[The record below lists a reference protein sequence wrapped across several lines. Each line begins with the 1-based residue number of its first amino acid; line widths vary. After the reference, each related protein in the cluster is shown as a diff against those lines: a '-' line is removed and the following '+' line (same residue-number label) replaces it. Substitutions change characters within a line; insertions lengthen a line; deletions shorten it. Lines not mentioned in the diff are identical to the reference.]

1 MNVNSARGRPQPRI
15 AFLLSQV
22 GAHVSQR
29 FADRLQALDLTPS
42 QVAVLRLVG
51 RTPGLSQ
58 RSIAQ
63 RVGAVPSRIVK
74 LVDDLERRDLV
85 ARTRSGSD
93 RRNYELHLT
102 GSGQA
107 TLTTLRGI
115 AEAHEAEIRGGLTDE
130 QAEQLAAALQVLA
143 AVHHLDPE
151 VHHRTGAPT
160 EADASVTM
168 TAAAIPPVVSR

>member
-1 MNVNSARGRPQPRI
+1 MNVTPAQDRPGPRI

-29 FADRLQALDLTPS
+29 FTDRLHALDLTPS
-42 QVAVLRLVG
+42 EAAVLRLVG

-74 LVDDLERRDLV
+74 LVDDLEHRDLV
-85 ARTRSGSD
+85 TRTRSASD

-102 GSGQA
+102 GAGQA
-107 TLTTLRGI
+107 TLTALRGI
-115 AEAHEAEIRGGLTDE
+115 AEAHEAEIRDGLTDE
-130 QAEQLAAALQVLA
+130 QATQLAAALQVLA
-143 AVHHLDPE
+143 AVHHLDSE
-151 VHHRTGAPT
+151 AHHRTGAPT
-160 EADASVTM
+160 QVD
-168 TAAAIPPVVSR
+168 AAAPVSAAVSR